1 MADSNVL
8 LDEDNTL
15 CYQSEG
21 ETIAYGFK
29 NDKLNTIVV
38 IPKETLSLDEI
49 LLAFKG
55 YTLLSQY
62 DNLVYLDKNSNTIA
76 EIENSD
82 GFIL

>member
-1 MADSNVL
+1 MADCDVVL
-8 LDEDNTL
+8 EDDNTL
-15 CYQSEG
+15 CYQSNG

-29 NDKLNTIVV
+29 NNKLNTIVV
-38 IPKETLSLDEI
+38 IPKVTLSLDEI

-62 DNLVYLDKNSNTIA
+62 DNLIYLDENSNTIA

-82 GFIL
+82 GFTL

>member
-55 YTLLSQY
+55 YT
-62 DNLVYLDKNSNTIA
+62 
-76 EIENSD
+76 
-82 GFIL
+82 